1 MKMKEKI
8 ILDSNFKM
16 AMDKLDVLKDKLAL
30 SDLLKEKAVHMY
42 KKIIEKNTLKG
53 RSIDAMVAAVIYVS
67 CRDSET
73 SHNLND
79 ITDATGLRKK
89 SIAKCYRA
97 ILTNLNLQIP
107 VSDIR
112 QCFLRIAN
120 DMEISEKTK
129 QYATTILDNAKKRN
143 HLEGKNPMAIVA
155 AVIYLASIDSGE
167 KISQQELA
175 KTARV
180 TEVTIRNRCK
190 GLRSIG

>member
-1 MKMKEKI
+1 MKEEI
-8 ILDSNFKM
+8 ILDSNFKV
-16 AMDKLDVLKDKLAL
+16 AMDKIDVLKDKLAL
-30 SDLLKEKAVHMY
+30 SDVLKEKAVHMY

-53 RSIDAMVAAVIYVS
+53 RSVDAMVAAVIYVA

-79 ITDATGLRKK
+79 ITEATGLRKK

-143 HLEGKNPMAIVA
+143 HLEGKNPMGIVA
-155 AVIYLASIDSGE
+155 AVIYLASIEIGE

-175 KTARV
+175 KTAMV

>member
-1 MKMKEKI
+1 MKEEI
-8 ILDSNFKM
+8 ILDSNFKV
-16 AMDKLDVLKDKLAL
+16 AMDKLDALKDKLAL
-30 SDLLKEKAVHMY
+30 SDVLKEKAVHMY

-53 RSIDAMVAAVIYVS
+53 RSIDAMVAAVIYVA

-79 ITDATGLRKK
+79 ITEATGLRKK
-89 SIAKCYRA
+89 SVAKCYRA

-107 VSDIR
+107 VSDIG

-129 QYATTILDNAKKRN
+129 QYAIKILVNAKKRN
-143 HLEGKNPMAIVA
+143 HLEGKNPMGVVA
-155 AVIYLASIDSGE
+155 AVIYLASMNSGE
-167 KISQQELA
+167 KISQKELA
-175 KTARV
+175 KTVMV

>member
-1 MKMKEKI
+1 MKEEI
-8 ILDSNFKM
+8 ILDSNFKV
-16 AMDKLDVLKDKLAL
+16 AMDKIDVLKDKLAL
-30 SDLLKEKAVHMY
+30 SDVLKEKAVHMY

-53 RSIDAMVAAVIYVS
+53 RSVDAMVAAVIYVA

-79 ITDATGLRKK
+79 ITEATGLRKK

-143 HLEGKNPMAIVA
+143 HLEGKNPMGIVA
-155 AVIYLASIDSGE
+155 AAIYLASIEIGE

-175 KTARV
+175 KTAMV
-180 TEVTIRNRCK
+180 TEVTIRNRCE

>member
-1 MKMKEKI
+1 MKEEI
-8 ILDSNFKM
+8 ILDSNFKV
-16 AMDKLDVLKDKLAL
+16 AMDKIDVLKDKLAL
-30 SDLLKEKAVHMY
+30 SDVLKEKAVHMY

-53 RSIDAMVAAVIYVS
+53 RSVDAMVAAVIYVA

-79 ITDATGLRKK
+79 ITEATGLRKK

-97 ILTNLNLQIP
+97 ILINLNLQIP
-107 VSDIR
+107 VFDIR

-143 HLEGKNPMAIVA
+143 HLEGKNPMGIVA
-155 AVIYLASIDSGE
+155 AAIYLASIEIGE
-167 KISQQELA
+167 KILQRELA
-175 KTARV
+175 KTAMV

>member
-8 ILDSNFKM
+8 ILDSNFKV

-53 RSIDAMVAAVIYVS
+53 RSIDAMVAAAIYVS

-97 ILTNLNLQIP
+97 ILTNRNLQIP

-143 HLEGKNPMAIVA
+143 HLEGKT
-155 AVIYLASIDSGE
+155 
-167 KISQQELA
+167 QW
-175 KTARV
+175 R
-180 TEVTIRNRCK
+180 
-190 GLRSIG
+190 

>member
-1 MKMKEKI
+1 MKEKI
-8 ILDSNFKM
+8 ILDSNFKV

-30 SDLLKEKAVHMY
+30 SDLLKEKAVHIY
-42 KKIIEKNTLKG
+42 KKSIEKNTLKG

>member
-1 MKMKEKI
+1 MKEEI
-8 ILDSNFKM
+8 ILDSNLKM
-16 AMDKLDVLKDKLAL
+16 IMSKLDALKDKLAL
-30 SDLLKEKAVHMY
+30 SDVLKEKAVHVY

-53 RSIDAMVAAVIYVS
+53 RSIDVMVAAVIYVA

-79 ITDATGLRKK
+79 ITEATGLRKK

-97 ILTNLNLQIP
+97 ILVNLNLQIP

-143 HLEGKNPMAIVA
+143 HLEGKNPMGIVA
-155 AVIYLASIDSGE
+155 AAIYLASIEIGE

-175 KTARV
+175 KTAMV
-180 TEVTIRNRCK
+180 TEVTIRNRCE

>member
-1 MKMKEKI
+1 
-8 ILDSNFKM
+8 
-16 AMDKLDVLKDKLAL
+16 
-30 SDLLKEKAVHMY
+30 
-42 KKIIEKNTLKG
+42 
-53 RSIDAMVAAVIYVS
+53 
-67 CRDSET
+67 
-73 SHNLND
+73 
-79 ITDATGLRKK
+79 
-89 SIAKCYRA
+89 
-97 ILTNLNLQIP
+97 
-107 VSDIR
+107 
-112 QCFLRIAN
+112 
-120 DMEISEKTK
+120 MEISEKTK

>member
-1 MKMKEKI
+1 MKMKEGI
-8 ILDSNFKM
+8 ILDSNFKV
-16 AMDKLDVLKDKLAL
+16 AMGKLDALKDKLAL
-30 SDLLKEKAVHMY
+30 SDVLMEKAVHMY

-53 RSIDAMVAAVIYVS
+53 RSIDAMVAAVIYVA

-79 ITDATGLRKK
+79 ITAAAGLRKK

-120 DMEISEKTK
+120 GMKISEKTEQCAIK
-129 QYATTILDNAKKRN
+129 ILDNAKKRN
-143 HLEGKNPMAIVA
+143 HLEGKNPMGVIAAI
-155 AVIYLASIDSGE
+155 IYLASIDSGE
-167 KISQQELA
+167 KISQQKLA
-175 KTARV
+175 KTAMV

-190 GLRSIG
+190 GLRSIS